1 MVCLLP
7 VWGVL
12 LYGACGGQV
21 WAQNALQLSNL
32 RNKTITVQSGTTVFD
47 TLSVA
52 PGTVQVRYASGG
64 QTVATT
70 AYAVDFAQ
78 AAITWFS
85 APPTDSVTL
94 TYRVLPVM
102 LGKPLRNK
110 DTLSVIPLA
119 EQPAGYLEYQIRNR
133 QTTPDI
139 FNLGGMDYSG
149 SFGRGITIGSN
160 QDATVNSNFNLQ
172 MNGKLPGGI
181 EITAALM
188 DNNVPFQPEGNT
200 QQIQEFD
207 RIYIQLQKNRH
218 KLLLG
223 DYDLRS
229 TAANSYFMQYAR
241 RLQGISGASGIDV
254 GKKGNSIS
262 ASAAGAVARG
272 NFQRMVINGIEGNQG
287 PYRLTGANGETFII
301 VLSASERV
309 FIDGKLLARG
319 ADNDYVIDYNTAEI
333 TFTPQQIINKDKRI
347 TLEFQYTNQTYL
359 RSLMQASGG
368 ATVGKTTCRVQF
380 FSEQDAKNQLLTD
393 PTLPDNYVNILKSVG
408 NNVDNAIL
416 PGWNNTGF
424 LPDRT
429 MYRLTDTLVNGM
441 VYDSVFVY
449 SVNPQLAVY
458 AVNFSFVGTG
468 KGNYIL
474 SDGNINGRVFEWIA
488 PDSLTNT
495 PKGNYAPVTKIIT
508 PKKRQML
515 MAAAD
520 FMPSKQQKIS
530 VEVALSNNDV
540 NTFSDIGNSQN
551 RGIAARTGYT
561 NTFLP
566 GGNSNL
572 QLVTSAN
579 YEFVQQQFTFIEPY
593 REVEF
598 ARNWSTAA
606 NAQPATEHLAN
617 ASAQLKMGKNTDL
630 GYRFGVFVRGG
641 NQYKGAMHSI
651 NARYRSKNGLN
662 AVFNLSYLNANAA
675 TGENSRFL
683 RPNAEL
689 SKTMGKKKWQMGIKA
704 EQERNRITSSD
715 TLSANSFYYN
725 QTELFV
731 KTPDS
736 TANRLLFS
744 FIKRWDYAPAQG
756 GKFTLANTGNTA
768 NLNGG
773 FTKNPNRQFT
783 YNFTWRNLLV
793 ADTSKIKATPLQTL
807 LGEVN
812 YLESVGKGWL
822 RSTTQYQIGAGQR
835 QQTEY
840 FYEKVSNGAGNFV
853 WYDDGDGIEEVEEF
867 QPATE
872 NNLVDALYIR
882 ILLPTG
888 QYRQTNIVQF
898 TQALL
903 LTPKAV
909 WFNQTG
915 VKKFISLFSTQST
928 LSVRRESGQRNWSS
942 YLPFGNTTQTDV
954 LAESTNVQ
962 NAVFVNRN
970 SPKWEVN
977 VQQVYLVNT
986 NLLLNGTDR
995 RLKQEWK
1002 PAMRFGLSNKLA
1014 ARLSGSRG
1022 QLTGVS
1028 EAFTSQNYQI
1038 RYWNLEPAADL
1049 TLNKKFRLTGSFTYK
1064 YSADYQTEPL
1074 LPAKQ
1079 QKLTL
1084 DTQLGSAI
1092 KSNVTVRVSY
1102 VQIAYKGAVNTP
1114 AAYNLLDGLQPGGNY
1129 LWSLNYNTR
1138 LANNMQLNFG
1148 YDGRKTAQN
1157 RINHTGRVTVQAIF

>member
-1 MVCLLP
+1 MLC
-7 VWGVL
+7 WF
-12 LYGACGGQV
+12 ASGQV
-21 WAQNALQLSNL
+21 AWAQTTGLLSNL
-32 RNKTITVQSGTTVFD
+32 RHKTIKVQPITTVFD

-52 PGTVQVRYASGG
+52 PGTVYINSASGNQG
-64 QTVATT
+64 IPPDTYV
-70 AYAVDFAQ
+70 VNHAQ
-78 AAITWFS
+78 AAITWV
-85 APPTDSVTL
+85 AVPAADSVTV
-94 TYRVLPVM
+94 TYRVLPVL
-102 LGKPLRNK
+102 LGKTFQNK
-110 DTLSVIPLA
+110 DTLAVIPLA

-139 FNLGGMDYSG
+139 FNMGGLDYSG

-181 EITAALM
+181 DITAALM

-229 TAANSYFMQYAR
+229 TAANSYFMQYSR
-241 RLQGISGASGIDV
+241 RLQGISAASGMDF
-254 GKKGNSIS
+254 GKKGTGFT

-309 FIDGKLLARG
+309 FIDGKLLTRG
-319 ADNDYVIDYNTAEI
+319 ADNDYIIDYNTAEI

-359 RSLMQASGG
+359 RSLLQASGS
-368 ATVGKTTCRVQF
+368 ATAGKTAYRIQF

-393 PTLPDNYVNILKSVG
+393 PTLPDNYVEILKNAG

-449 SVNPQLAVY
+449 SANPQLAVY
-458 AVNFSFVGTG
+458 AVNFSFAGTG
-468 KGNYIL
+468 KGNYVL

-488 PDSLTNT
+488 PDSLTGA

-515 MAAAD
+515 IAAAD
-520 FMPSKQQKIS
+520 FMPGKQQKIS
-530 VEVALSNNDV
+530 MEVALSNNDV
-540 NTFSDIGNSQN
+540 NTFSDIGNRQN
-551 RGIAARTGYT
+551 RGIAARTGYS
-561 NTFLP
+561 
-566 GGNSNL
+566 NSFNLSNNGNL
-572 QLVTSAN
+572 QLVTTAN
-579 YEFVQQQFTFIEPY
+579 YEFVQQQFAFIEPY

-598 ARNWSTAA
+598 ARNWGTATT
-606 NAQPATEHLAN
+606 AQPANEHLAN
-617 ASAQLKMGKNTDL
+617 AAAQLKIGKNSDVRYQL
-630 GYRFGVFVRGG
+630 GVFVRAG
-641 NQYKGAMHSI
+641 NRYKGAMHTV
-651 NARYRSKNGLN
+651 NARHRSKNGWN
-662 AVFNLSYLNANAA
+662 AVFNLSYLQANTAE
-675 TGENSRFL
+675 TGNSRFL

-689 SKTMGKKKWQMGIKA
+689 SKTVGKKKWQLGIKA
-704 EQERNRITSSD
+704 EQEQNRLTLAD
-715 TLSANSFYYN
+715 TLTANSFYYN

-736 TANRLLFS
+736 TANRLSFS
-744 FIKRWDYAPAQG
+744 FIKRWDYAPAQD
-756 GKFTLANTGNTA
+756 GKFTLANSGNTL
-768 NLNGG
+768 NFNGG
-773 FTKNPNRQFT
+773 LTKNPNRQLTCNLT
-783 YNFTWRNLLV
+783 YRNLQV
-793 ADTSKIKATPLQTL
+793 ADTAKIKAIATETI

-812 YLESVGKGWL
+812 YMESVGKGWL

-840 FYEKVSNGAGNFV
+840 FYERVNSGAGNFV

-888 QYRQTNIVQF
+888 EYRQTNIVQF

-909 WFNQTG
+909 WFNKTG
-915 VKKFISLFSTQST
+915 FKKTVSLFSTQSSV
-928 LSVRRESGQRNWSS
+928 SVRREAGQRNWRA
-942 YLPFGNTTQTDV
+942 YLPFGNTANTEV
-954 LAESTNVQ
+954 LAESTTIQ
-962 NAVFVNRN
+962 NALLLNRN

-977 VQQVYLVNT
+977 VQQVYLVNG
-986 NLLLNGTDR
+986 NFLISGTDR
-995 RLKQEWK
+995 RQKSEWK
-1002 PAMRFGLSNKLA
+1002 PALRFGLSNKLS

-1022 QLTGVS
+1022 KLSGNST
-1028 EAFTSQNYQI
+1028 AFTTQNYQI
-1038 RYWNLEPAADL
+1038 KYWNLEPAADL

-1064 YSADYQTEPL
+1064 YSADYQTEPI

-1084 DTQLGSAI
+1084 DTQFGSAV
-1092 KSNVTVRVSY
+1092 KSNVNVRVSY

-1129 LWSLNYNTR
+1129 LWSLNFNTR

-1157 RINHTGRVTVQAIF
+1157 RMNHTGRVTVQAIF